1 MPNSPLD
8 AANKRLAD
16 EQERAENAEPITV
29 GAGGGRVRE
38 LGSNSP
44 IPAPAGTTPAGTG
57 ELVTPIQ
64 GQIGSVGGGE
74 NVAALRAKIAQLE
87 ATIRRSKKIERS
99 HSVVLVPITIA
110 SAEDAEYI
118 LFQSEETASY
128 TLLRITVQDVS
139 NGVSSAVNYTDY
151 TLSHA
156 EGEVVEPSTKFVV
169 TLSNTSSER
178 IFIQAEFRSRG
189 V

>member
-16 EQERAENAEPITV
+16 EQQRAENTEPITV

-74 NVAALRAKIAQLE
+74 NVTALRAKIAQLE

-99 HSVVLVPITIA
+99 HSVVLVARQINGATDGEQAMFIA
-110 SAEDAEYI
+110 ES
-118 LFQSEETASY
+118 TARY
-128 TLLRITVQDVS
+128 TLTSITVRDIT
-139 NGVSSAVNYTDY
+139 NGVSSATEFS
-151 TLSHA
+151 TFTASHA
-156 EGEVVEPSTKFVV
+156 VGEVVEPSTFFVV